1 MRVVFDTNV
10 LVSALITP
18 GGPTDRLYQAWR
30 TGRFTLITSD
40 EQLDEFRRVTRYPR
54 LRPYIPHAV
63 AGTML
68 NELKQLAV
76 RAKDL
81 PKVDASPDPGDNFV
95 LAMAIAGQ
103 AEALVT
109 RDRPGLLVL
118 GRYQNIPIVTVSQF
132 LELLER

>member
-1 MRVVFDTNV
+1 MRVVLDTNV

-30 TGRFTLITSD
+30 EGRLVLITSD

-54 LRPYIPHAV
+54 LRPHIPPAA

-68 NELKQLAV
+68 NELKLLAV

-81 PKVDASPDPGDNFV
+81 PKVEASPDPGDNFV

-109 RDRPGLLVL
+109 RDRPGLLAL
-118 GRYQNIPIVTVSQF
+118 GQYKNIPIVTVSQ
-132 LELLER
+132 LLEILER